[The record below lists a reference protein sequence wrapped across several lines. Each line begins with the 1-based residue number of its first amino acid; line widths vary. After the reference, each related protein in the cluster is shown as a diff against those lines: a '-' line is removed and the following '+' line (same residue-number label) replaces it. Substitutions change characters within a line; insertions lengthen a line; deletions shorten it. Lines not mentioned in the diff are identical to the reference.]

1 MNSSTDTSRL
11 PTPPAWDD
19 HDDHD
24 PATQWGPVVAAGGR
38 PPRRWPRRILLLL
51 VILLAI
57 PVTWGIAVAVHAS
70 SSMEREDVVG
80 LSERTGSRMN
90 VLITGSDSREDLSD
104 EERQQLRTGT
114 ADGERTDTIMVLSV
128 DGSTAELLA
137 FPRDLWVQ
145 RCDGSTGRI
154 NASVSHGGTGCLV
167 DTIEALS
174 GIPIHHSLAVDFGG
188 FRDLVDAVG
197 GVDIC
202 TDKDMVDPKAGLDLP
217 AGCHTMDGVTA
228 LGFVRTRQLDNDLFR
243 IQRQQQFIG
252 ALATAIITP
261 ETLVNP
267 LRTWNVAGAAGSTLT
282 ADAGLGPLDM
292 GRLAWG
298 GRGLAGG
305 LDAQTVPA
313 TPANKNGAA
322 VLETDLAA
330 AEALFAPLRS
340 DATTDTTSPG
350 GDQEAAPPSRAEV
363 RVAVLNGAGIAGL
376 AGKVGNGLAVLGYPV
391 PIVDDG
397 PSTEST
403 VIYHGPGN
411 RAAAE
416 LVAGETPQDVTIT
429 EATTVGDVALG
440 TDVDVV
446 VLLGGDISLG
456 AGS

>member
-1 MNSSTDTSRL
+1 MATSQ
-11 PTPPAWDD
+11 TWDD
-19 HDDHD
+19 HDSGD
-24 PATQWGPVVAAGGR
+24 PTQWGPVEAAGGR
-38 PPRRWPRRILLLL
+38 PPRRWPRRLVLLL
-51 VILLAI
+51 VVVLAI
-57 PVTWGIAVAVHAS
+57 PIVWGVAVASHAS
-70 SSMEREDVVG
+70 ASMDREDVTG
-80 LSERTGSRMN
+80 LSEQTGSRMN
-90 VLITGSDSREDLSD
+90 VLVTGSDSREDLTD

-154 NASVSHGGTGCLV
+154 NASVAHGGTGCLV

-174 GIPIHHSLAVDFGG
+174 GIPIHHTLAVDFGG

-202 TDKDMVDPKAGLDLP
+202 TDKEMVDPKAGLDLP

-243 IQRQQQFIG
+243 IQRQQEFIG
-252 ALATAIITP
+252 ALAGAILTP
-261 ETLVNP
+261 QTVVNP
-267 LRTWNVAGAAGSTLT
+267 LTTWKVAGAAGATLT
-282 ADAGLGPLDM
+282 ADTGLGPLDM
-292 GRLAWG
+292 ARLARG

-305 LDAQTVPA
+305 LDAQTVPG
-313 TPANKNGAA
+313 TPVTQNGAA
-322 VLETDLAA
+322 VLEPDLAA

-340 DATTDTTSPG
+340 DAPADS
-350 GDQEAAPPSRAEV
+350 AAPDQDEQPEPPTRSEV

-376 AGKVGNGLAVLGYPV
+376 ASRVGDALAVLGYPV

-397 PSTEST
+397 PTTEAT
-403 VIYHGPGN
+403 VVHHAPGN

-416 LVAGETPQDVTIT
+416 LVAAETPQDVTIT
-429 EATTVGDVALG
+429 EASTVGDITLG

-446 VLLGGDISLG
+446 VLLGGDITVGRLLNQRHGPIRS
-456 AGS
+456 